1 MLKISVFGAGESN
14 GDIKIVLRSIKLSI
28 FIYVS
33 ILIKSYDN
41 TDFMAAILTL

>member
-1 MLKISVFGAGESN
+1 MLKLSFFGAEESN

-33 ILIKSYDN
+33 ILIKSHDN
-41 TDFMAAILTL
+41 TDFIYFDFIK